1 MLGFAEILRRTPHI
15 CAPDCKFAPQRM
27 TWWPD
32 LPVLVSGQ
40 QTNDTSGKTTPSRS
54 TAVLC
59 RIPYTYRY
67 VEQEI
72 FFRPRGLRR
81 MGKEQKKKK
90 VLLIKDKKKVNS
102 YSLSMICPL
111 QPCPCLSAPHNPS
124 HLLLRS
130 VRVHARVMLYRYS
143 KPRLV

>member
-72 FFRPRGLRR
+72 FSSKRFAPHGQ
-81 MGKEQKKKK
+81 GTKKKGTPNK
-90 VLLIKDKKKVNS
+90 RQKKVNS